1 MALLINH
8 HAILCYVVFTLF
20 IISVT
25 SGKSLLNDNNDKDKN
40 LIVKA
45 EGEVKRAEAKLN
57 SLKEGVKAA
66 TEELKQ
72 AVDHLNKVS
81 ASISLKKDFK
91 YQETSA
97 LADEKA
103 KQMTDKMDN
112 TLAKEREAL
121 RSIRGKGA
129 AQRNIQKLKDIEEV
143 KYLKEG
149 RDTQMSWIEHS
160 GDGNDLSRGY
170 KILKKQM
177 LHND

>member
-1 MALLINH
+1 MGLFSNRR
-8 HAILCYVVFTLF
+8 AILCYVVFTLF
-20 IISVT
+20 VITVT
-25 SGKSLLNDNNDKDKN
+25 NGKSLINKNNDKEKN

-45 EGEVKRAEAKLN
+45 EGKVKRAEAKLN
-57 SLKEGVKAA
+57 SAKEGVKVA

-91 YQETSA
+91 YQESSA

-103 KQMTDKMDN
+103 KKITDEMDI
-112 TLAKEREAL
+112 TLANEREAL
-121 RSIRGKGA
+121 RSMGGNSA
-129 AQRNIQKLKDIEEV
+129 AQRNIQKLKDIDDV
-143 KYLKEG
+143 KYLRADRG
-149 RDTQMSWIEHS
+149 TQMSWIEHS

-177 LHND
+177 LHNE